1 MNCERDIN
9 APIRVVLLG
18 CDTVVGEEL
27 LLFSNNLSEF
37 EWHTLSCSELL
48 KHDYSTEL
56 LQDVGCDVIID
67 ALSIDRSLD
76 SRYPT
81 FRDAVADYSAK
92 TNTQVVMISSAL
104 VFSGDKETAYD
115 ESDLPD
121 SQDPYSVSL
130 SVAEK
135 CFLSHAQN
143 IVLRTGWLFS
153 GKNDDFVCRTID
165 LIKQGA
171 NLAHN
176 DSFVGS
182 PSPVSDLARVTL
194 TIIKQHYYGS
204 TNTGVYHYCCSE
216 EISWYGFVEAILA
229 TAGQFDAKAL
239 VSVEAINNCFPD
251 SEDIILVKRQSLSCR
266 RIFNHFGVK
275 QRPWRASLRQ
285 QVKDLY
291 QLA

>member
-1 MNCERDIN
+1 MNVERGIN
-9 APIRVVLLG
+9 APIRIMLLG

-27 LLFSNNLSEF
+27 LLFSSDLPEI
-37 EWHTLSCSELL
+37 EWRALSCNELL
-48 KHDYSTEL
+48 KYDYSAGFL
-56 LQDVGCDVIID
+56 KDIDCDVIID

-76 SRYPT
+76 SRYPK
-81 FRDAVADYSAK
+81 FRDELAHYSGE
-92 TNTQVVMISSAL
+92 TNIQIVMISSAL
-104 VFSGDKETAYD
+104 VFSGNKETAYD
-115 ESDLPD
+115 ETDLPD
-121 SQDPYSVSL
+121 AQDPYSLSL
-130 SVAEK
+130 SVSEK
-135 CFLSHAQN
+135 CFLAHSQN

-165 LIKQGA
+165 LIKKGV

-176 DSFVGS
+176 DNFVGS

-194 TIIKQHYYGS
+194 TMIKQNYYGS
-204 TNTGVYHYCCSE
+204 VNTGIYHYCCSE
-216 EISWYGFVEAILA
+216 EISWYGFVEAILV

-239 VSVEAINNCFPD
+239 VSVEAIRNCFPD
-251 SEDIILVKRQSLSCR
+251 SEDIVLVKRQSLSCR